1 MASYG
6 NVATTRARLAGIFMA
21 RKVYMRSIK
30 KVVTQCAAAW
40 VVWALGGPAGAQE
53 PARQPSQ
60 QASQQLAQQSTQP
73 PAQQSDQQNPTIKTE
88 VSLVN
93 IFATVRDKKKQII
106 PSLKKE
112 NFRVFENDREQK
124 IAFFATETALPVT
137 LGLLIDTSGSEQN
150 RLPAEQEAA
159 TAFLNRVLR
168 KGDEAMVISF
178 DVDVD
183 LLSDFTDDRAQ
194 LDRAI
199 RSARIN
205 APMVSMT
212 NPGPLPPESRTRGL
226 RGTAFYD
233 AIWTACGEKLATE
246 AGRKAL
252 VIITDADDQGSKV
265 RVEEA
270 IEAAERT
277 NTVVH
282 VLLVHDPGF
291 GWRPD
296 IAHKIADATG
306 GRVIEVSSQKHLQE
320 AFDQISEELRSEY
333 TLGYYPTNAARDGTF
348 RKIKVETTDKD
359 LKVLARRG
367 YYAPKSEGSP
377 GGQD

>member
-1 MASYG
+1 
-6 NVATTRARLAGIFMA
+6 
-21 RKVYMRSIK
+21 MRSMN

-40 VVWALGGPAGAQE
+40 VVWALGAAAGAQE
-53 PARQPSQ
+53 PVRQSLQGALQ
-60 QASQQLAQQSTQP
+60 QPAQQSTQE
-73 PAQQSDQQNPTIKTE
+73 PAQQSDQQNPTIKSQ
-88 VSLVN
+88 VNLVN
-93 IFATVRDKKKQII
+93 IFATVRDKKKQIL

-112 NFRVFENDREQK
+112 DFRVFENDQEQK
-124 IAFFATETALPVT
+124 IAFFSAEKTLPIT

-183 LLSDFTDDRAQ
+183 LLSDFTEDRAQ

-233 AIWTACGEKLATE
+233 AIWTACGEKLSTE

-282 VLLVHDPGF
+282 ILLVHDPGF

-296 IAHKIADATG
+296 IAHKIADTTG

-320 AFDQISEELRSEY
+320 AFDQISEELRTEY
-333 TLGYYPTNAARDGTF
+333 TIGYYPSNAARDGTF
-348 RKIKVETTDKD
+348 RKIKVETMDKD
-359 LKVLARRG
+359 LKVLARKG
-367 YYAPKSEGSP
+367 YYAPKDGP
-377 GGQD
+377 A

>member
-1 MASYG
+1 
-6 NVATTRARLAGIFMA
+6 
-21 RKVYMRSIK
+21 MRSIN
-30 KVVTQCAAAW
+30 KVVTQFAAAL
-40 VVWALGGPAGAQE
+40 VVWAAGAAAGAQE
-53 PARQPSQ
+53 PVQRFPE
-60 QASQQLAQQSTQP
+60 QASQQHSQQSTQE
-73 PAQQSDQQNPTIKTE
+73 PAQQSDQQNPTIK
-88 VSLVN
+88 SLVN
-93 IFATVRDKKKQII
+93 LVNVFATVRDKKKQII
-106 PSLKKE
+106 PSLKKDD
-112 NFRVFENDREQK
+112 FRVFENDREQK
-124 IAFFATETALPVT
+124 IAFFSAEKTLPIT

-183 LLSDFTDDRAQ
+183 LLSDFTEDRAQ

-265 RVEEA
+265 TVEEA

-282 VLLVHDPGF
+282 ILLVHDPGF

-296 IAHKIADATG
+296 IAHKIADTTG

-320 AFDQISEELRSEY
+320 AFDQISEELRTEY
-333 TLGYYPTNAARDGTF
+333 TIGYYPTNAARDGTF
-348 RKIKVETTDKD
+348 RKIKVETMDRD
-359 LKVLARRG
+359 LKVLARKG
-367 YYAPKSEGSP
+367 YYAPKDGP
-377 GGQD
+377 A

>member
-1 MASYG
+1 
-6 NVATTRARLAGIFMA
+6 
-21 RKVYMRSIK
+21 MRSIT

-40 VVWALGGPAGAQE
+40 VVWALGAPAGAQE
-53 PARQPSQ
+53 PPQQFSQ
-60 QASQQLAQQSTQP
+60 QASQQTTQQ
-73 PAQQSDQQNPTIKTE
+73 PAQQSDQQSDQQNPAIKSQ
-88 VSLVN
+88 VNLVN
-93 IFATVRDKKKQII
+93 IFATVRDKQKHIM

-112 NFRVFENDREQK
+112 DFRIFENDQEQK
-124 IAFFATETALPVT
+124 IAFFSAEKTLPVT

-159 TAFLNRVLR
+159 TRFLNRVLR

-183 LLSDFTDDRAQ
+183 LLSDFTEDRAQ

-233 AIWTACGEKLATE
+233 AIWTACGDKLATE

-270 IEAAERT
+270 IEAAQRT

-282 VLLVHDPGF
+282 ILLVHDPGF

-296 IAHKIADATG
+296 IAHKISDSTG
-306 GRVIEVSSQKHLQE
+306 GRVIEVSSAKHLDE
-320 AFDQISEELRSEY
+320 AFDQISEELRTEY
-333 TLGYYPTNAARDGTF
+333 TLGYYPTNSARDGTF

-359 LKVLARRG
+359 LKVLARKG
-367 YYAPKSEGSP
+367 YYAPKDEGAP
-377 GGQD
+377 AGQD

>member
-1 MASYG
+1 
-6 NVATTRARLAGIFMA
+6 
-21 RKVYMRSIK
+21 MRSIT
-30 KVVTQCAAAW
+30 KVVTPCFAAW
-40 VVWALGGPAGAQE
+40 VACALAAPGWPQD
-53 PARQPSQ
+53 
-60 QASQQLAQQSTQP
+60 
-73 PAQQSDQQNPTIKTE
+73 PAQQPGQPSTQQNDQQVPTIKAE
-88 VSLVN
+88 VGLINV
-93 IFATVRDKKKQII
+93 FATVRDKNKHII
-106 PSLKKE
+106 PTLKKE
-112 NFRVFENDREQK
+112 DFRIFENDQEQK
-124 IAFFATETALPVT
+124 IAFFTAEKTLPVT

-159 TAFLNRVLR
+159 TRFLNRVLR

-183 LLSDFTDDRAQ
+183 LLSDFTEDRAQ

-233 AIWTACGEKLATE
+233 AIWVACGEKLATE

-252 VIITDADDQGSKV
+252 VIITDADDQGSRV

-270 IEAAERT
+270 IEAAQRT
-277 NTVVH
+277 NTIVH
-282 VLLVHDPGF
+282 ILLVHDPGY

-296 IAHKIADATG
+296 VGHKIADATG
-306 GRVIEVSSQKHLQE
+306 GRVIEVSSEKHLQE

-333 TLGYYPTNAARDGTF
+333 TIGYYATNSAHDGTF

-359 LKVLARRG
+359 LKVLARKG
-367 YYAPKSEGSP
+367 YYAPKDGP
-377 GGQD
+377 A

>member
-1 MASYG
+1 M
-6 NVATTRARLAGIFMA
+6 TRAARLAGILVPG
-21 RKVYMRSIK
+21 KVYMRSIN
-30 KVVTQCAAAW
+30 KVVTQCTAAL
-40 VVWALGGPAGAQE
+40 VVWALGASAGAQE
-53 PARQPSQ
+53 PARQSLQ
-60 QASQQLAQQSTQP
+60 QAPQQPAQQSS
-73 PAQQSDQQNPTIKTE
+73 QQSDQQNPAIKSE

-93 IFATVRDKKKQII
+93 IFATVRDKKKEIV

-112 NFRVFENDREQK
+112 DFRVFENEQEQK
-124 IAFFATETALPVT
+124 IAFFSAEKTLPIT

-159 TAFLNRVLR
+159 TTFLNRVLR

-183 LLSDFTDDRAQ
+183 LLSDFTEDRAQ

-233 AIWTACGEKLATE
+233 AIWTACGDKLATE

-265 RVEEA
+265 SVEEA
-270 IEAAERT
+270 IEAAQRT

-282 VLLVHDPGF
+282 ILLVHDPGF

-296 IAHKIADATG
+296 IAHKLADATG
-306 GRVIEVSSQKHLQE
+306 GRVIEVSSMKHMQE
-320 AFDQISEELRSEY
+320 AFDQISDELRTEY
-333 TLGYYPTNAARDGTF
+333 TIGYYPTNSARDGTF
-348 RKIKVETTDKD
+348 RKIKVETVDKE
-359 LKVLARRG
+359 LKVLARKG
-367 YYAPKSEGSP
+367 YYAPKGEGTP
-377 GGQD
+377 GG